1 VVTKRSIGEYI
12 FDSANIVLMILLT
25 TIFIYPLLYCLFAS
39 FSDPAQLSLHQG
51 PLIKPLGFSMEAYQ
65 QVLTNKLFVRGLFN
79 TVFYVVVGTSLNV
92 LLTAVAAFV
101 LSRKKFYWK
110 KPLMIYIVI
119 TMYFSGGLIP
129 FYLVVK
135 NLHLINSPLSIILPG
150 AVSVFNLIIMRT
162 YFLGIPDSLEE
173 SAVIDGANDFTVFFR
188 IILPLSMP
196 VVAVMIVYY
205 GVGRWN
211 EWFNAMIFLSDA
223 TWQPLQLLLR
233 NILNQNDA
241 AKFLKNV
248 TDSGDAAAQAR
259 LIKYALIMITVFPIL
274 FVYPFVQKYFIKGV
288 MVGSLKG

>member
-1 VVTKRSIGEYI
+1 MITKKSINEYI
-12 FDSANIVLMILLT
+12 FDSANTALMIVLSIA
-25 TIFIYPLLYCLFAS
+25 FIYPLLYCLFAS
-39 FSDPAQLSLHQG
+39 FSDPAQLNLHLG
-51 PLIKPLGFSMEAYQ
+51 PLYKPLGFSIEAYQ
-65 QVLTNKLFVRGLFN
+65 QVLSNKLFVRGLFN
-79 TVFYVVVGTSLNV
+79 TIFYVVVGTSLNL
-92 LLTAVAAFV
+92 LLTALAAYV
-101 LSRKKFYWK
+101 LSRKQFYWK
-110 KPLMIYIVI
+110 KYIMIYIVI

-135 NLHLINSPLSIILPG
+135 NLHLINSPMAILLPG

-162 YFLGIPDSLEE
+162 YFMGIPDSLEE
-173 SAVIDGANDFTVFFR
+173 SAVIDGANDFTVLFR

-211 EWFNAMIFLSDA
+211 EWFNAMIFLSDN

-241 AKFLKNV
+241 TKFLKNI
-248 TDSGDAAAQAR
+248 TDSGDAQSRAR

-288 MVGSLKG
+288 MIGSLKG

>member
-1 VVTKRSIGEYI
+1 MKRSVNEYI
-12 FDSANIVLMILLT
+12 FDSANVVFMLLLT
-25 TIFIYPLLYCLFAS
+25 LVFIYPLLYCLFAS
-39 FSDPAQLSLHQG
+39 LSDPAQLNLHQG
-51 PLIKPLGFSMEAYQ
+51 PLYKPLGFSIEAYK
-65 QVLTNKLFVRGLFN
+65 QVLSNKLFMRGLFN
-79 TVFYVVVGTSLNV
+79 TIFYVVVGTSLNL
-92 LLTAVAAFV
+92 LLTALAAFV
-101 LSRKKFYWK
+101 LSRKQFYWK
-110 KPLMIYIVI
+110 KFIMIYIVI

-135 NLHLINSPLSIILPG
+135 NLHLINSPLSILLPG

-173 SAVIDGANDFTVFFR
+173 SAVIDGANDFTVLFR

-211 EWFNAMIFLSDA
+211 EWFNAMIFLSDN

-241 AKFLKNV
+241 TKFLKNI
-248 TDSGDAAAQAR
+248 TDTGDAQSRAR
-259 LIKYALIMITVFPIL
+259 LIKYALIMITVFPII

-288 MVGSLKG
+288 MIGSLKG